1 MGYLPTYRAVSDTMP
16 GTWTTCCGSGGA
28 ICSSTRPRTTGT
40 PPSRTRALPCPL
52 LRPSYTSAA
61 TPLHGASASHGCSD
75 ALWGK
80 LPALTT
86 AGNLMVTPEPRL
98 QRGGTA
104 SYCGALLRA
113 WSRVR
118 AMVWTVRCARQVRRG
133 AASILMAAGL
143 PEMIS
148 RDYSALLRVT
158 PSHRPQPPPLS

>member
-1 MGYLPTYRAVSDTMP
+1 M
-16 GTWTTCCGSGGA
+16 
-28 ICSSTRPRTTGT
+28 
-40 PPSRTRALPCPL
+40 PCPL
-52 LRPSYTSAA
+52 LRPSYSSAA

-113 WSRVR
+113 VSGAGDGVDGQMRT
-118 AMVWTVRCARQVRRG
+118 AG
-133 AASILMAAGL
+133 AARSCEHLDGGGL
-143 PEMIS
+143 
-148 RDYSALLRVT
+148 A
-158 PSHRPQPPPLS
+158 